1 MGDVQTLRRS
11 VSAVSSVPASAVA
24 NENVASVHDFQAF
37 KARKVLNGERKTGLN
52 QTFRAAPPSSVAA
65 SSPEASDVDLASRI
79 ERIKSSIN
87 RINALM
93 TELRSSSE
101 TPKV

>member
-11 VSAVSSVPASAVA
+11 APAVSTGSAAVTP
-24 NENVASVHDFQAF
+24 ENVASVHDFQAF
-37 KARKVLNGERKTGLN
+37 KARKSLNGERKTGLN
-52 QTFRAAPPSSVAA
+52 QTFRAGPESAA
-65 SSPEASDVDLASRI
+65 STATPDADLTSRI

-93 TELRSSSE
+93 TELRSSSD
-101 TPKV
+101 TPKG